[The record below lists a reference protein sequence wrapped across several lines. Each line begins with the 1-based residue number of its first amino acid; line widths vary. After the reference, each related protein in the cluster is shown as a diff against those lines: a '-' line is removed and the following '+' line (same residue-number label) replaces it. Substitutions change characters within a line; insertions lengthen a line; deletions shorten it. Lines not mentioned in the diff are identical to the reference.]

1 MTIGS
6 ILQENTTVPVASLTA
21 NASVTPVAS
30 DAFVT
35 VDASTSSN
43 NSGNVSG
50 DFSQAFAAAATAGKA
65 DLDAIF
71 EAAAAR
77 YGVPTDLLKAVA
89 KAESG
94 FRVDATSPKGA
105 MGVMQLMPGTA
116 RGLGVVDAYDP
127 EQNIM
132 GGAKYLS
139 QMLTRF
145 GGNIEYALAGY
156 NAGPGAVDKYGG
168 IPPYNETQ
176 NYVRTVTRYMGEG
189 NLSAGWASYSSD
201 LTGRIA
207 GKDEDSMTMSM
218 LSASMSKMIL
228 MRIIEMQMNS
238 SDKDEEKKVF

>member
-1 MTIGS
+1 MMIGS
-6 ILQENTTVPVASLTA
+6 ISIENTAVPIASLAANAPVA
-21 NASVTPVAS
+21 VS
-30 DAFVT
+30 DVSGAFVA
-35 VDASTSSN
+35 VDASVRSEGAGS
-43 NSGNVSG
+43 
-50 DFSQAFAAAATAGKA
+50 DFSQTLTATATAGKA

-77 YGVPTDLLKAVA
+77 YGVPIDLLKAVA
-89 KAESG
+89 KTESG
-94 FRVDATSPKGA
+94 FRVDATSQKGA

-116 RGLGVVDAYDP
+116 RGLGVTDAYNP

-145 GGNIEYALAGY
+145 GGNVEYALAGY

>member
-6 ILQENTTVPVASLTA
+6 ISQENTTVPVASLTA

-30 DAFVT
+30 DAYVT

-43 NSGNVSG
+43 NSGNVIG
-50 DFSQAFAAAATAGKA
+50 DFSQAFAAAATAGKT

-139 QMLTRF
+139 QLPR
-145 GGNIEYALAGY
+145 L
-156 NAGPGAVDKYGG
+156 
-168 IPPYNETQ
+168 
-176 NYVRTVTRYMGEG
+176 
-189 NLSAGWASYSSD
+189 
-201 LTGRIA
+201 
-207 GKDEDSMTMSM
+207 
-218 LSASMSKMIL
+218 
-228 MRIIEMQMNS
+228 
-238 SDKDEEKKVF
+238 

>member
-6 ILQENTTVPVASLTA
+6 ISQENTSVQVASLTA
-21 NASVTPVAS
+21 NTSVTPVAS
-30 DAFVT
+30 EADVAIDAPISS
-35 VDASTSSN
+35 DSTGS
-43 NSGNVSG
+43 
-50 DFSQAFAAAATAGKA
+50 DFSQTLTAAATAGRA

-77 YGVPTDLLKAVA
+77 YGVPVNLLKAVA

-116 RGLGVVDAYDP
+116 RGLGVIDAYEP

-139 QMLTRF
+139 QMLNRF
-145 GGNIEYALAGY
+145 GGNVEYALAGY
-156 NAGPGAVDKYGG
+156 NAGPGAVEKYSG

-176 NYVRTVTRYMGEG
+176 NYVRTVMRYMGEG
-189 NLSAGWASYSSD
+189 GLSAGWATYSSD
-201 LTGRIA
+201 PLGRTV
-207 GKDEDSMTMSM
+207 GSSDDNLTMSM
-218 LSASMSKMIL
+218 LSNSMSKMIL

-238 SDKDEEKKVF
+238 SDKDDEKKVF